1 MLEAV
6 PRKIQNQNI
15 ILFAGMAELADA
27 LDSGSSL
34 CKEVQVQVLLPAP
47 KIWRRASARLH
58 IFRFG
63 YGSQNLL
70 NAAGVGSRQRLAVC
84 EANGDFSRQDKLA
97 AERSEAVSPVTR
109 TNKKEELQLLFCFL
123 GFLHHFDLK
132 KCLLKK
138 LFPTILTR
146 FWGCAILTLQ

>member
-27 LDSGSSL
+27 LDSGSS
-34 CKEVQVQVLLPAP
+34 EVTFVQVQVLLPAP

-70 NAAGVGSRQRLAVC
+70 NVAGVGNRQRLAFC
-84 EANGDFSRQDKLA
+84 KANGDFSRQDKLA

-109 TNKKEELQLLFCFL
+109 TNK
-123 GFLHHFDLK
+123 
-132 KCLLKK
+132 
-138 LFPTILTR
+138 T
-146 FWGCAILTLQ
+146 AA